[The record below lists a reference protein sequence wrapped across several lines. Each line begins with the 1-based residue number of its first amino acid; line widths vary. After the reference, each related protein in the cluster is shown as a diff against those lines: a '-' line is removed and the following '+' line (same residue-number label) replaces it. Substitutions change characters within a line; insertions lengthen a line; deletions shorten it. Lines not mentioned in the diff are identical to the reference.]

1 LLPDIHAADFAVI
14 GTLVVL
20 EGLLSA
26 DNALV
31 LALLVRHLPANQQK
45 KALLYGLVGAF
56 LLRGI
61 GIFFA
66 GLIIHLWWF
75 CALGSAYLII
85 LSIRHFLTKRESPH
99 PSAARERAEGV
110 GFWPTV
116 CMVELTDLFFAI
128 DSILVAVALV
138 NDPNKLWIVYTGGF
152 LGILLLRL
160 AATFFIK
167 LIERYPALDTMAYL
181 LVGWAGVKLASAAVD
196 VYHRGMGMEPPHVL
210 KPHVF
215 WAAFAL
221 IILFGIWHAARHRR
235 KFRGGMRR

>member
-31 LALLVRHLPANQQK
+31 LALLVRHLPADQQK

-56 LLRGI
+56 VLRGI

-66 GLIIHLWWF
+66 GLIINLWWF
-75 CALGSAYLII
+75 CALGSAYLIV
-85 LSIRHFLTKRESPH
+85 LAIRHFVKKTGNSPEAEK
-99 PSAARERAEGV
+99 AAERGEGM

-116 CMVELTDLFFAI
+116 FMVELTDVFFAI

-138 NDPNKLWIVYTGGF
+138 NDPDKLWIVYTGGF

-181 LVGWAGVKLASAAVD
+181 LVGWAGVKLASASVD
-196 VYHRGMGMEPPHVL
+196 VYHRGKGQEPAHLLNPY
-210 KPHVF
+210 VF
-215 WAAFAL
+215 WAVFAA
-221 IILFGIWHAARHRR
+221 IILFGIWYAVHNRR
-235 KFRGGMRR
+235 KSRLLP